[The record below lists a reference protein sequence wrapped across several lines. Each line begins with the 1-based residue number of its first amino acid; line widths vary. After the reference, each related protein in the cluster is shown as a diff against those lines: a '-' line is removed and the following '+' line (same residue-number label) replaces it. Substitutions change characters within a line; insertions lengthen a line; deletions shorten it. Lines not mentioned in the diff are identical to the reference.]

1 MQSFIDSRDILDNGA
16 ELQKR
21 MEQDGYLFISGLLP
35 GETVEHLR
43 LKQLKI
49 GLEEGWV
56 SADAPLQDGVAD
68 LNGFGVEPEPEYARP
83 RSHDKSPRV
92 LRLSPAPQSHRH
104 V

>member
-1 MQSFIDSRDILDNGA
+1 MQSFIESRDILDNGA

-68 LNGFGVEPEPEYARP
+68 LNGLIKDGNSKPP
-83 RSHDKSPRV
+83 D
-92 LRLSPAPQSHRH
+92 
-104 V
+104 